1 MIFYALAIIAI
12 MVFRPGGLFGN
23 REFTMSGLL
32 KRFAKKDSVK
42 KEVQ

>member
-12 MVFRPGGLFGN
+12 MVFRPGGLLGN
-23 REFTMSGLL
+23 REFTMSALM
-32 KRFAKKDSVK
+32 KRFGKKDSAK